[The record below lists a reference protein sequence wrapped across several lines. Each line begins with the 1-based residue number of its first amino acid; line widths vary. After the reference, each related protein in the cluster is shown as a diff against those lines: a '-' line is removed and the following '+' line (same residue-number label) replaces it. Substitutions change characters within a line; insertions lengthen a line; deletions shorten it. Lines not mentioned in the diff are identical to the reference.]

1 MTDLFN
7 KAKEFYYEIVNSYKR
22 YYDFG
27 NELMSKHL
35 VLIALAILYCLIQ
48 LHQA

>member
-22 YYDFG
+22 HYDLG
-27 NELMSKHL
+27 NEFVSKHQ
-35 VLIALAILYCLIQ
+35 VLILLAVLYCLIQ
-48 LHQA
+48 LHLA

>member
-7 KAKEFYYEIVNSYKR
+7 KAKEFYYEIINSYKR
-22 YYDFG
+22 YYDVC
-27 NELMSKHL
+27 NEFVIKHQ
-35 VLIALAILYCLIQ
+35 VLIVLAILYCLIQ

>member
-7 KAKEFYYEIVNSYKR
+7 KAKEFYYEIINSYKR
-22 YYDFG
+22 YYDLG
-27 NELMSKHL
+27 NEFVSKHL
-35 VLIALAILYCLIQ
+35 VLIVLAILYCLIQ